1 MANQI
6 KGQWA
11 AQDTKNILRS
21 VQAVFDSQDIGKLSK
36 KAYQHITLH
45 MGFIAHYSLAGF
57 QDFYSSLNHFAQILL
72 SSEYGI
78 DTGRNRRDAG
88 RYMSDSTKFF
98 AEQYGEVYCQ
108 SVCDCNIGIVEAAEK
123 FLKI

>member
-6 KGQWA
+6 KG
-11 AQDTKNILRS
+11 QDTKNILRS

-36 KAYQHITLH
+36 KAYQHIIAH
-45 MGFIAHYSLAGF
+45 MGFVAHYSLAGF

-88 RYMSDSTKFF
+88 RYMSDKFF

-108 SVCDCNIGIVEAAEK
+108 SVCDANIGVVKIAEK
-123 FLKI
+123 FLGI